1 MNYRHAFHAGNFADV
16 LKHAVLARILAH
28 LAMKETPFRVIDTH
42 SGIGLYDLAGDEAER
57 TGEWRAGI
65 GRLRAADLPE
75 TARAVLAPYFET
87 LSAVAAHYGSSAYPG
102 SPLIA
107 QHLTRAD
114 DRLIFI
120 EKHPKDVGALEEAIG
135 RDARAKVIHLDGWT
149 ALNAYV
155 PPKERRGLVLVDP
168 PFEEKGEF
176 NRMVSALARAHRK
189 WSTGSY
195 ALWYPLKNPAETRA
209 FIAALHATEIP
220 KMLRIELAVRREV
233 AGGPLAGSGM
243 IVVNPPWM
251 LQDEMSRLLPTLAEI
266 LQQAPGGGWAAEHI
280 RSE

>member
-28 LAMKETPFRVIDTH
+28 LAMKDAPFRVIDTH
-42 SGIGLYDLAGDEAER
+42 SGIGLYDLAGDEAEK
-57 TGEWRAGI
+57 TGEWRSGI
-65 GRLRAADLPE
+65 GRLRAAELPVA
-75 TARAVLAPYFET
+75 AREVLTPYFET
-87 LSAVAAHYGSSAYPG
+87 LSAVAAHHGASAYPG

-114 DRLIFI
+114 DRMIFI
-120 EKHPKDVGALEEAIG
+120 EKHPKDVLALEDAIG
-135 RDARAKVIHLDGWT
+135 RDARTKVIRLDGWT

-176 NRMVSALARAHRK
+176 ERMASALLRAHRK
-189 WSTGSY
+189 WSTGVY
-195 ALWYPLKNPAETRA
+195 ALWYPLKNAAETRA
-209 FIAALHATEIP
+209 FMAALHAAEIP
-220 KMLRIELAVRREV
+220 KMLRIELAVRREID
-233 AGGPLAGSGM
+233 GGPLAGSGM

-251 LQDEMSRLLPTLAEI
+251 LQDDMRRLLPTLVEV
-266 LQQAPGGGWAAEHI
+266 LQQGRGAGWIAEQI